1 MKQSEKDKIREYVED
16 YVPCFTPCIGCETT
30 ERYIGIMAEKHGQRR
45 LDEDNIDQLQT
56 SLGFVLNE
64 SGKKE
69 FMKIWKEVFKRV
81 MLEYQ
86 VELKRCK
93 NEEEKDLI
101 KKNGVKRKPQ
111 LSENT
116 KKKSKRK

>member
-16 YVPCFTPCIGCETT
+16 YVPCFTPCIGCETS
-30 ERYIGIMAEKHGQRR
+30 EKYIMIMAEKHGQRR
-45 LDEDNIDQLQT
+45 LDEDNIDQLQIT
-56 SLGFVLNE
+56 LGFVLNE

-93 NEEEKDLI
+93 NEEEKDRI
-101 KKNGVKRKPQ
+101 KREGIRRKPQ
-111 LSENT
+111 EST
-116 KKKSKRK
+116 SKKKSKRK

>member
-1 MKQSEKDKIREYVED
+1 MKQSEKDKIKEYVED
-16 YVPCFTPCIGCETT
+16 YVPCFTPCIGCEMT
-30 ERYIGIMAEKHGQRR
+30 EKYIMIMAEKHGQRR
-45 LDEDNIDQLQT
+45 LDEDNIDQLQI

-93 NEEEKDLI
+93 NEEEKDRI
-101 KKNGVKRKPQ
+101 KREGIRRKPQ

>member
-1 MKQSEKDKIREYVED
+1 MKQSEKNKIKEYVEN
-16 YVPCFTPCIGCETT
+16 YVPCFTPCVGCETT
-30 ERYIGIMAEKHGQRR
+30 ERFIGIMAEKHGQRR
-45 LDEDNIDQLQT
+45 LDDDNIDQLQIE
-56 SLGFVLNE
+56 LGFVLNE
-64 SGKKE
+64 NGKKE

-86 VELKRCK
+86 VELKKCK
-93 NEEEKDLI
+93 NEEEKELI
-101 KKNGVKRKPQ
+101 KKNGIKRKPQ